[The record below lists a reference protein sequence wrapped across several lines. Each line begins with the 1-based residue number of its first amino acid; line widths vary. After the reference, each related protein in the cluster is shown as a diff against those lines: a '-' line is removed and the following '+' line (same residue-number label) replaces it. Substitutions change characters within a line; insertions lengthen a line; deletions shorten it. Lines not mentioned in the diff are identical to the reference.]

1 MEQSSTVDGRAL
13 FSTSTKTDDGS
24 QSQKAAA
31 SSTIGKSSPPP
42 PPGGQAA
49 DVKILGTLAS
59 YLWMKDNLEFRVRIV
74 AALGL
79 LVGAKVSGLVGYC
92 SWFVVNLQMLISD
105 PCLWLYMF
113 FFFLFSDFE
122 CSGAFLVQACR

>member
-1 MEQSSTVDGRAL
+1 MEQSSNVDGRAL

-31 SSTIGKSSPPP
+31 STIGKSSPPP

-74 AALGL
+74 AALG
-79 LVGAKVSGLVGYC
+79 VIGLG
-92 SWFVVNLQMLISD
+92 
-105 PCLWLYMF
+105 
-113 FFFLFSDFE
+113 FLFSF
-122 CSGAFLVQACR
+122 FLQIIIKHFVLVLFLIFKYF

>member
-1 MEQSSTVDGRAL
+1 MEQSSNVDGRAL

-105 PCLWLYMF
+105 PCLWLDMV
-113 FFFLFSDFE
+113 FSDFE
-122 CSGAFLVQACR
+122 CSGAFPVQACS